1 MTVNSTADNQAN
13 DGACTLREAIVA
25 SNTDTV
31 SGAAGGECAAGS
43 GAGDLI
49 EFDISGSGLKT
60 IHITSGLPSI
70 TRTVTIDGYT
80 QTDAVVNTA
89 DFPDPMN
96 GTLTVE
102 IDAGGESGIYG
113 FDING
118 SQADDTVIK
127 GLIVNDIPYETFYLT
142 DVDNV
147 SLEGNYIGT
156 SSTGNA
162 ADGGSSHGVRI
173 GGSSTGNIIGG
184 STAAKRNVI
193 SGNGNTGVLFYGSAQ
208 TTGNYVQGN
217 FIGVG
222 ADGTTRI
229 GNSQQGVASS
239 EGSTGNTIGGDGVG
253 EGNVISGNG
262 GVGVYLAGTGGANTV
277 QGNHIGTNAAGSAG
291 VYNGQGGVTISN
303 SDSNIIGG
311 STAGARNVI
320 SGNSAHGISI
330 ISGSSGNTATGNF
343 IGLGSDGTTDLGNGT
358 HGIQIADGA
367 PNNTIGGDTSGERN
381 VISGNDGSGIDIED
395 NGSDSTTIQGNYIGT
410 DATGVVAKGNT
421 QDGIYVAINVDL
433 TVIGG
438 DTSGERNVISG
449 NDGNG
454 VHMTVDVASS
464 VVSGNYIGVNA
475 AGDADL
481 GNAGHGLRISGGSN
495 LSTIGGDT
503 SDERNIISGNG
514 ASGISIHGSSTTNN
528 TVSGNYIGT
537 NASGDAAIGNS
548 SDGVN
553 IDISP
558 SNVVG
563 GTTTGERNVISGN
576 TSNGVGVYGENADEN
591 TVQGNYIGSN
601 SAGSG
606 DLGNGAVG
614 VIISTGADSTLVGGT
629 SADDANLI
637 KYNDN
642 SGVVVSDSGSLTNSI
657 IGNSL
662 YGNTPPN
669 IDLADDGS
677 TANDANDADSGPN
690 DLLNF
695 PEWSTYAESGGNT
708 EVEYTLDVPAG
719 DYRIETFSDSGKTL
733 IDSQNISHTGSG
745 SESFSNTITGDGYS
759 ATKMTATEIDG
770 GLSSGFGSTSEYSE
784 AYSDGSETITV
795 NSIADDMD
803 DDGECTLREAIT
815 AANDNIESGISD
827 GECIAGSNEDTIEFD
842 IVGPD
847 YTIQPLSALPSI
859 TADNVT
865 INGYSQTGA
874 VENSGDYS
882 ACFVGTI
889 LIEIDGQ
896 NAGATSGITISAN
909 NVTVRGLA
917 INRFAN
923 DGVNIGAVDG
933 TVVAGNILGLDDEG
947 LVDLGNG
954 DAGVE
959 IGSTGDTLIG
969 GTTAADR
976 NLISGNEGYGG
987 ISSYADAGTTTISGN
1002 CIGTDA
1008 TGDTAIPNNY
1018 NGINLYQAGA
1028 NMVIGGDSTHERNVI
1043 SGNDDAG
1050 ISLDDSSV
1058 GDIKG
1063 NYIGV
1068 DVDGEADL
1076 GNGING
1082 ISLMDA
1088 DSSVAYIGG
1097 LTSGERNVISGND
1110 SDGIYLANGTGDTI
1124 IRGNYI
1130 GTDATGTTDLGNS
1143 DDGII
1148 AGSTDIIIGG
1158 TTSGARNVVSGN
1170 GAEGINLTTSAT
1182 SPTIQGN
1189 YVGLNAA
1196 GTSGLGN
1203 TGAGIRP
1210 KAANS
1215 TVGGT
1220 ATGAGN
1226 VVSGNTGGGIYLE
1239 GAGSVV
1245 QGNLVGTSAD
1255 GLTAIGNT
1263 SFGIEVAASNI
1274 TVGGNTSSERNVVAA
1289 GVAGGNFG
1297 GVGIAVLSFGQGNSG
1312 GSIQGNYV
1320 GTNINGVV
1328 GGGFGNASSGIQVI
1342 GDFSNLLIGGSN
1354 SGEGNK
1360 VAGSS
1365 GANGHGIS
1373 VFSFTGL
1380 GLSFASNVS
1389 IVGNEVEQN
1398 NTTGIRLAN
1407 DSTGDFQP
1415 DTAVPYPNDG
1425 GDGDAG
1431 TNEFMNFPSIDST
1444 TASDGEL
1451 EVQFDLDVP
1460 VNADGYRVEFF
1471 ANDTGDAS
1479 GNGEGQIYLGS
1490 TDVAASGNNQTATIT
1505 LEPGVIDTGTYDIT
1519 ATTTKKDASGD
1530 GFGSTS
1536 EFSAFLNDQSVIQP
1550 TDNDGDGVADSIE
1563 DAGPNGG
1570 DGNDD
1575 GTLDGEQGNVATI
1588 LDAEDDDYIT
1598 LELDSAGE
1606 CDQIDDFASK
1616 LESELSESDP
1626 DFIYPLTLVEFT
1638 IPCEDSVDGTIFWH
1652 GEEEFT
1658 TQVYR
1663 KFGPTTPGDSST
1675 TSWYTAEQFITSTED
1690 IGGEA
1695 TATASFTLTDGEAG
1709 DDTGNDNVI
1718 VDANGPGLDQD
1729 STDSVIDSIS
1739 SAVSDALSAT
1749 GMNQY
1754 GAYVLAGA
1762 LIAGGSAV
1770 IIKRKFFSKTAK

>member
-1 MTVNSTADNQAN
+1 MLKHKKYLFILLLIIVGIVIPVSRVSASVTITVNTTADDQAN
-13 DGACTLREAIVA
+13 DGACTLREAILA
-25 SNTDTV
+25 SNTDTA
-31 SGAAGGECAAGS
+31 SGAAVGECTAGS
-43 GAGDLI
+43 GADTI
-49 EFDISGSGLKT
+49 EFDISGTGLKT
-60 IHITSGLPSI
+60 IHISTGLPAI

-80 QTDAVVNTA
+80 QTGASVNTA

-102 IDAGGESGIYG
+102 IDASGESDIYG
-113 FDING
+113 FNIVG
-118 SQADDTVIK
+118 SQADGTVVK
-127 GLIVNDIPYETFYLT
+127 GLIINDIPYEAMYLT

-147 SLEGNYIGT
+147 SIEGNYIGT
-156 SSTGNA
+156 SSTGNV

-173 GGSSTGNIIGG
+173 GGNSTGNIIGG
-184 STAAKRNVI
+184 ASAAKRNVI

-208 TTGNYVQGN
+208 TTGNSVQGN
-217 FIGVG
+217 YIGVG
-222 ADGTTRI
+222 ADGTTRL

-239 EGSTGNTIGGDGVG
+239 EGPTGNTIGGDEEF

-262 GVGVYLAGTGGANTV
+262 GMGVYLAGTGGANTV
-277 QGNHIGTNAAGSAG
+277 QGNYIGPDSGGLAN
-291 VYNGQGGVTISN
+291 VYNGQGGIVISN
-303 SDSNIIGG
+303 ADSNIIGG

-330 ISGSSGNTATGNF
+330 LDDSDNNDIFGNYVGV
-343 IGLGSDGTTDLGNGT
+343 GSDGSTAMSNAV
-358 HGIQIADGA
+358 HGLLIEGGSGS
-367 PNNTIGGDTSGERN
+367 NTIGGTSSGERN
-381 VISGNDGSGIDIED
+381 IISGNSEAGVFISGPTA
-395 NGSDSTTIQGNYIGT
+395 DSNIVQGNYIGT
-410 DATGVVAKGNT
+410 DDTGAVDVGNGLYGLVLDNSPSNTVGGTTGV
-421 QDGIYVAINVDL
+421 
-433 TVIGG
+433 TVVG
-438 DTSGERNVISG
+438 DCTGSCNVISG
-449 NDGNG
+449 NGDDAIWLYGDNADNNVIKGN
-454 VHMTVDVASS
+454 H
-464 VVSGNYIGVNA
+464 
-475 AGDADL
+475 
-481 GNAGHGLRISGGSN
+481 
-495 LSTIGGDT
+495 
-503 SDERNIISGNG
+503 
-514 ASGISIHGSSTTNN
+514 
-528 TVSGNYIGT
+528 IGT
-537 NASGDAAIGNS
+537 NVA
-548 SDGVN
+548 
-553 IDISP
+553 
-558 SNVVG
+558 
-563 GTTTGERNVISGN
+563 GT
-576 TSNGVGVYGENADEN
+576 
-591 TVQGNYIGSN
+591 
-601 SAGSG
+601 G
-606 DLGNGAVG
+606 DLGNGGRG
-614 VIISTGADSTLVGGT
+614 VNITFSADGNLVGGT
-629 SADDANLI
+629 TASDANLI
-637 KYNDN
+637 RFNDGRGVSVPN
-642 SGVVVSDSGSLTNSI
+642 SGSINNAI

-662 YGNTPPN
+662 YQNTSPN
-669 IDLADDGS
+669 IDLSDDGV
-677 TANDANDADSGPN
+677 TPNDADDADSGPN

-695 PEWSTYAESGGNT
+695 PEWSTYSESGGNT

-719 DYRIETFSDSGKTL
+719 DYRIETFRDNGKTL
-733 IDSQNISHTGSG
+733 IDSQNITHTGSG
-745 SESFSNTITGDGYS
+745 SETFSNTITGDGYS
-759 ATKMTATEIDG
+759 NIRMTATEIDG

-784 AYSDGSETITV
+784 AYSDGTVTITV
-795 NSIADDMD
+795 NSTADDED

-815 AANDNIESGISD
+815 AANDNTESGISD
-827 GECIAGSNEDTIEFD
+827 GECIAGAAEDTIEFD
-842 IVGPD
+842 ITGPN
-847 YTIQPLSALPSI
+847 YTIQPTSALPSI
-859 TADNVT
+859 TAENII

-889 LIEIDGQ
+889 MIEIDGQ
-896 NAGATSGITISAN
+896 NAGNVSGLTISAD

-917 INRFAN
+917 INRFEN
-923 DGVNIGAVDG
+923 SGVNIGATDG
-933 TVVAGNILGLDDEG
+933 TVVAGNILGLDDAG

-954 DAGVE
+954 DGGVN
-959 IGSTGDTLIG
+959 INSTGDTLIG

-976 NLISGNEGYGG
+976 NLISGNDGTGG
-987 ISSYADAGTTTISGN
+987 GVNVYADAGTTTISGN

-1008 TGDTAIPNNY
+1008 TGDTAIPNDHQ
-1018 NGINLYQAGA
+1018 GVNLWQAEG
-1028 NMVIGGDSTHERNVI
+1028 NTIIGGDSTQERNVI
-1043 SGNDDAG
+1043 SGNDDNG
-1050 ISLDDSSV
+1050 ISLGESSV
-1058 GDIKG
+1058 GSITG

-1076 GNGING
+1076 GNGISG
-1082 ISLMDA
+1082 ISA
-1088 DSSVAYIGG
+1088 DGASSVAYIGG
-1097 LTSGERNVISGND
+1097 LTSGERNIISGNN
-1110 SDGIYLANGTGDTI
+1110 SAGIYLANGTGDTR

-1130 GTDATGTTDLGNS
+1130 GVDVTGAVDLGNTT
-1143 DDGII
+1143 DGIY
-1148 AGSTDIIIGG
+1148 AGTTDIIIGG
-1158 TTSGARNVVSGN
+1158 STTGARNVVSGN
-1170 GAEGINLTTSAT
+1170 GQEGIELSTAAT
-1182 SPTIQGN
+1182 GSTIQGN

-1196 GTSGLGN
+1196 GTLGLGN

-1210 KAANS
+1210 TAADS
-1215 TVGGT
+1215 TVGGSVVG
-1220 ATGAGN
+1220 TGN
-1226 VVSGNTGGGIYLE
+1226 IVSGNTGGGIYLE

-1431 TNEFMNFPSIDST
+1431 TNDFMNFPVVDST
-1444 TASDGEL
+1444 TATDGEL
-1451 EVQFDLDVP
+1451 DVQFDLDVP

-1471 ANDTGDAS
+1471 ANDTGDTS

-1490 TDVAASGNNQTATIT
+1490 TDVAAPGNNQTATIT

-1550 TDNDGDGVADSIE
+1550 LDNDDDGVNDSIE

-1575 GTLDGEQGNVATI
+1575 GTPDSEQANVATI
-1588 LDAEDDDYIT
+1588 LDDTGDNYLT
-1598 LELDSAGE
+1598 LALDPDGTCNS
-1606 CDQIDDFASK
+1606 IDDFSAST
-1616 LESELSESDP
+1616 ESDQAEQE
-1626 DFIYPLTLVEFT
+1626 DDYDYPMGLNSFT
-1638 IPCEDSVDGTIFWH
+1638 IPCADSVDGTIYYH
-1652 GEEEFT
+1652 G
-1658 TQVYR
+1658 YDDLSGYAHR
-1663 KFGPTTPGDSST
+1663 KFGPTTPGDSSSNGWYDSGFTYGTATIDGATVVT
-1675 TSWYTAEQFITSTED
+1675 TSFS
-1690 IGGEA
+1690 
-1695 TATASFTLTDGEAG
+1695 LTDGSLG
-1709 DDTGNDNVI
+1709 DDTAADDII
-1718 VDANGPGLDQD
+1718 VDDNGFGIEV
-1729 STDSVIDSIS
+1729 SDSVVESIS
-1739 SAVSDALSAT
+1739 EAASDVISS
-1749 GMNQY
+1749 
-1754 GAYVLAGA
+1754 VLAKTGTSTVPAVVGA
-1762 LIAGGSAV
+1762 ILIILLSSRSIYIAK
-1770 IIKRKFFSKTAK
+1770 KRSISHHK